1 MPVGYRGRSWIPGL
15 CRVLVVSGIAA
26 CSNVTAVATTELA
39 EVVARD
45 GVSFTDTEIPTAVVD
60 RLAQHRLLVIGE
72 THGVQEHAEL
82 MTALLEALH
91 AHGFRQLL
99 MEWPQAADWLLEDFV
114 NGGPLE
120 PDWEPPHDLNGGLI
134 RGIRAFNAGL
144 PDEHRLRI
152 RGIDVNLSDYGG
164 ATAFRDLIQTYTG
177 HLGAAGPVAAFLQAE
192 YGTAK
197 QQERSLEDLQT
208 ALVAQRGELS
218 AVWGSAAYELVTEM
232 VDVELVSVAVRANR
246 EDHYDL
252 SVRLRESAMKRLADK
267 RLGGYA
273 HRSVLNVGGN
283 HAQKRHLKGTSQE
296 WLGDYLVNRSSAVGG
311 TTFVVTVVPARTAL
325 GGGFSRFDLLDASP
339 DNELFRLMNEAW
351 PEQTVFLPL
360 DDPVFRSGGIPVNY
374 ENTIHVCALKAHY
387 DAVLLYP
394 TIHRVR
400 RGASEAN
407 DP

>member
-1 MPVGYRGRSWIPGL
+1 
-15 CRVLVVSGIAA
+15 VVAVSATVA
-26 CSNVTAVATTELA
+26 CASVTEVATVDLA
-39 EVVARD
+39 EVVERD
-45 GVSFTDTEIPTAVVD
+45 GVAFTDTEIPAGIVD
-60 RLAQHRLLVIGE
+60 RLARHRLLVIGE
-72 THGVQEHAEL
+72 THGVREHAEL

-91 AHGFRQLL
+91 VRGFRQLL
-99 MEWPQAADWLLEDFV
+99 MEWPQAADWLLADFV
-114 NGGPLE
+114 NGARLQ

-134 RGIRAFNAGL
+134 HGIRAFNAGL
-144 PDEHRLRI
+144 PEEQRLRV

-177 HLGAAGPVAAFLQAE
+177 HLGTSGPVAAFLQAE

-197 QQERSLEDLQT
+197 QQERSLEDLQA
-208 ALVAQRGELS
+208 ALAAQEGELS
-218 AVWGSAAYELVTEM
+218 AAWGSEAYELVTEM
-232 VDVELVSVAVRANR
+232 VEVELVSVAVRANR

-252 SVRLRESAMKRLADK
+252 SVRLRESAMKRLTDK
-267 RLGGYA
+267 RLEGYA

-283 HAQKRHLKGTSQE
+283 HAQKKHLKGTSQE

-311 TTFVVTVVPARTAL
+311 PTFVVTVVPARTAP
-325 GGGFSRFDLLDASP
+325 GGGFTRFDLLDASP
-339 DNELFRLMNEAW
+339 ENELFRLMNEAW

-374 ENTIHVCALKAHY
+374 ESTVHVCALKEHY

-400 RGASEAN
+400 PESSEAG